1 MRDVKS
7 SLLASE
13 NNFFKED
20 KTMRTINFYDYV
32 SKRYATNDTRENRVR
47 ELVYAFKSGQRAA
60 VDHAVKVVSD
70 LLIKWYGVDCE
81 SYVFCCVPA
90 SNNGKYIRRF
100 KRFAAELTKR
110 TGIQNGTE
118 HINIFGQ
125 REAKH
130 NNANHIVSESYGYIV
145 SADPE
150 FFANK
155 NVILFDDLITTGD
168 TANEFAAELESVGAN
183 VLGAMFLARTK
194 MMKNN

>member
-90 SNNGKYIRRF
+90 SNNSK
-100 KRFAAELTKR
+100 
-110 TGIQNGTE
+110 
-118 HINIFGQ
+118 
-125 REAKH
+125 
-130 NNANHIVSESYGYIV
+130 
-145 SADPE
+145 
-150 FFANK
+150 
-155 NVILFDDLITTGD
+155 
-168 TANEFAAELESVGAN
+168 
-183 VLGAMFLARTK
+183 
-194 MMKNN
+194 

>member
-1 MRDVKS
+1 
-7 SLLASE
+7 
-13 NNFFKED
+13 
-20 KTMRTINFYDYV
+20 MRTINFYDYV
-32 SKRYATNDTRENRVR
+32 SKRYATNDTRESRVR

-81 SYVFCCVPA
+81 SYVFCCV
-90 SNNGKYIRRF
+90 
-100 KRFAAELTKR
+100 L
-110 TGIQNGTE
+110 
-118 HINIFGQ
+118 
-125 REAKH
+125 
-130 NNANHIVSESYGYIV
+130 VSESYGYLV

-155 NVILFDDLITTGD
+155 NVILFDDLITTGE

-194 MMKNN
+194 MMNN